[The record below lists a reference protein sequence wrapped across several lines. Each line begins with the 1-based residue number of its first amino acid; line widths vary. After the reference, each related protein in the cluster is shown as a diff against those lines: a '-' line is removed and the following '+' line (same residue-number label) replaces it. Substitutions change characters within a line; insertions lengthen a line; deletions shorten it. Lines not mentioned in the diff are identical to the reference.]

1 MTPRRCVG
9 HPLNG
14 RRGVFPWRQS
24 VREGLLAANAV
35 VRRLAPRS
43 GQRVV
48 AGRKAGYRS
57 WDPEVIGVDTAAERA
72 IIGALRRRGIRG
84 TLFSEEV
91 GEARLGERRVG
102 SSGRGEVVYVIQDPF
117 DGSLLY
123 RRDIR
128 AHWFTALGIYGLDE
142 TPRAAGTMDH
152 ITGEIVLADA
162 AGAVRFARPGARA
175 VPVRPA
181 ATTTLDGAF
190 LEAYLMKP
198 VFLYPT
204 ATALRPFF
212 ERARFILPNGGPNG
226 FADVAC
232 GRIDAYFA
240 WNEALTEVFS
250 AIFIAERAGCVVTH
264 WDGSPVQF
272 RPDIHAVYSL
282 VCSANPR
289 LHEHVLR
296 ALEGIAPPKGL
307 LP

>member
-1 MTPRRCVG
+1 V
-9 HPLNG
+9 
-14 RRGVFPWRQS
+14 Q
-24 VREGLLAANAV
+24 EGLLAANAV

-48 AGRKAGYRS
+48 RGREAGYRP
-57 WDPEVIGVDTAAERA
+57 WDPEIIGVDTATERA
-72 IIGALRRRGIRG
+72 IIGVLRRRGIRG
-84 TLFSEEV
+84 TLLSEEA
-91 GEARLGERRVG
+91 GEARLGERRSDG
-102 SSGRGEVVYVIQDPF
+102 PSEPVYVIQDPF

-142 TPRAAGTMDH
+142 TPRAAGVMDH

-162 AGAVRFARPGARA
+162 AGAVRLARSGARA

-181 ATTTLDGAF
+181 ATRTLDGAF
-190 LEAYLMKP
+190 LETYLMKP

-204 ATALRPFF
+204 ATALRPLF
-212 ERARFILPNGGPNG
+212 ERAKFILPNGGPNG

-232 GRIDAYFA
+232 GRIDVYFA

-264 WDGSPVQF
+264 WDGSPVRF
-272 RPDIHAVYSL
+272 CPDIHAVYSL

-289 LHEHVLR
+289 LHEQVLQ
-296 ALEGIAPPKGL
+296 ALRGITPPKGL